1 MHQKESVKVGLKL
14 KNIKRAALQSAQ
26 ACETQEETDPRVRAL
41 VTELIG
47 RVADKWTMMIIE
59 VLTERGEVRFTRLSE
74 MVPGISYKMLTQT
87 LRQME
92 REGLVAR
99 TVHPV
104 IPPKVEYRL
113 TNLGLGLSAAFC
125 GVWLWAE
132 EHLEEVETART
143 AFDNKGMSASGHSE
157 MPINVPAKT
166 NRRLAN
172 RQASLRLP
180 SPQKR

>member
-1 MHQKESVKVGLKL
+1 MVLRTKDKQ
-14 KNIKRAALQSAQ
+14 RAAVRSPEKCDTQAQ
-26 ACETQEETDPRVRAL
+26 TDPRVEAL

-47 RVADKWTMMIIE
+47 RVADKWTMMVIE

-113 TNLGLGLSAAFC
+113 TNLGLSLSAAFC

-132 EHLEEVETART
+132 EHLEEVETARA
-143 AFDNKGMSASGHSE
+143 AFDSERMSASSHAE
-157 MPINVPAKT
+157 MKPVTRATPSIATKT
-166 NRRLAN
+166 NPIR
-172 RQASLRLP
+172 S
-180 SPQKR
+180 